1 VSELPPL
8 VVELYAALPAAPRF
22 WLVGGAVR
30 DLVLRRRIHDYDF
43 VVAGDGVA
51 LGRAVAQHLHADFY
65 PLDAERGVGRVLLTR
80 DDERLTLDFAR
91 LRGDSLE
98 ADLAARDFTI
108 NALALDPAAPEAVI
122 DPTGGQADLRGKTIR
137 ACGPQ
142 SISADPVRTIRAV
155 RLAVQLGFRLHPD
168 TRAAVRAAAPALAAV
183 TAERQRDEFLRCL
196 GGGKPG
202 AALRTLN
209 ALGLLATL
217 LPELPTA
224 GPAWDHTLH
233 TVDRLTD
240 ILSVLNPVHDVDAA
254 SDLTLG
260 LVSMRLGRH
269 RTDLGPHL
277 RTPLTDERPVRW
289 LLVLA
294 AVLRATTDPAA
305 EHAAAVARD
314 RLVALRLS
322 TDEVRR
328 VTAILGGV
336 PAFAGLTADLPV
348 SRRAIY
354 RYFRALGPAGVDAV
368 FLALADFL
376 AAYVGPPPAVPWN
389 EQLDVASALLRAY
402 FETPEEAVN
411 PPPLLTGDDLLEAL
425 HLRPGPKV
433 GQLLDL
439 VREAQA
445 AGEVTDRAAALALA
459 RHHLGAA

>member
-1 VSELPPL
+1 MSELPPL
-8 VVELYAALPAAPRF
+8 VAELYAALPPAPRF

-30 DLVLRRRIHDYDF
+30 DLVLRRRVHDYDF
-43 VVAGDGVA
+43 VVAGDGLA
-51 LGRAVAQHLHADFY
+51 LARAAAQHLRADFY

-108 NALALDPAAPEAVI
+108 NALALDPAAPEGVI

-142 SISADPVRTIRAV
+142 SINADPVRAIRAV
-155 RLAVQLGFRLHPD
+155 RLAVQLGFRMDHA
-168 TRAAVRAAAPALAAV
+168 TRAAVRAAAPGLAAV

-196 GGGKPG
+196 GGGKPA

-217 LPELPTA
+217 LPELPLTGA
-224 GPAWDHTLH
+224 AWEHTLN

-294 AVLRATTDPAA
+294 AVLRATGDPAT
-305 EHAAAVARD
+305 VAQA

-328 VTAILGGV
+328 VGAIIGGAPEV
-336 PAFAGLTADLPV
+336 ARLAANLPV
-348 SRRAIY
+348 GRREVY
-354 RYFRALGPAGVDAV
+354 RFFRAHGPAGVEAI

-376 AAYVGPPPAVPWN
+376 AAHVGPPPAVAWN
-389 EQLDVASALLRAY
+389 EQLDAAAALLRAY

-411 PPPLLTGDDLLEAL
+411 PPPLLTGDDLLLEL

-433 GQLLDL
+433 GRLLDL

-445 AGEVTDRAAALALA
+445 AGEVADRATALALA
-459 RHHLGAA
+459 RQQLGAA